1 MKINIKKSLIISLV
15 CAFAFFFA
23 TRASASSYFN
33 TITNLWYT
41 GHQTNVLQ
49 MAQSRLV
56 SNTNDIAGILMK
68 ASWDF
73 AFSDAET
80 LSNSL
85 VRIRSVGGQVVTPAF
100 TNAFVLTQFD
110 LDSTFSILPRLT
122 PAQLA
127 IDRVKASGSGHRMHY
142 EEELKA
148 LDDDG
153 FFNGE

>member
-1 MKINIKKSLIISLV
+1 MKKIKTQIIIVVMMLI
-15 CAFAFFFA
+15 AFELYG
-23 TRASASSYFN
+23 SSYFN
-33 TITNLWYT
+33 TLTNLWHT

>member
-1 MKINIKKSLIISLV
+1 MKRIV
-15 CAFAFFFA
+15 CILFVMGDLALQG
-23 TRASASSYFN
+23 SSYFN

-49 MAQSRLV
+49 MAEARLAR
-56 SNTNDIAGILMK
+56 NTNDIAGILMK